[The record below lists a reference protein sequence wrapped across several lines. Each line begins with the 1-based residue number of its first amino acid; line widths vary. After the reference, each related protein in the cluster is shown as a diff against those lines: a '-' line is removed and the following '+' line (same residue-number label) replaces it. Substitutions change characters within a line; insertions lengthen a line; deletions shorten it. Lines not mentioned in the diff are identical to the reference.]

1 MNPVYT
7 SIHLIMKILTSAAIN
22 QRIDAPAVFLCVLT
36 AFSIDSLRSKTNCA
50 ETVGTQAA
58 EKHTHIHKHIFLCV
72 LSGIEPCRYFW
83 FTSHPK
89 ATMM

>member
-58 EKHTHIHKHIFLCV
+58 EKHTHRGTSNIWNLAISV
-72 LSGIEPCRYFW
+72 L
-83 FTSHPK
+83 
-89 ATMM
+89 